1 MTDTNTKNTKNTTE
15 LFNINGTATLTVETD
30 AGVRAHVIYVDGG
43 RRCLFD
49 VMPVE
54 RASNVKSAINYLL
67 NEKIAVSVQTV
78 DGLTVARGKGNDRQT
93 A

>member
-1 MTDTNTKNTKNTTE
+1 MTNFNASTTE
-15 LFNINGTATLTVETD
+15 LFNINGTATLTVDTD
-30 AGVRAHVIYVDGG
+30 AGVRAHAIYIDGG
-43 RRCLFD
+43 RRSIFD

-67 NEKIAVSVQTV
+67 KEKAAVSAQTL
-78 DGLTVARGKGNDRQT
+78 DGLTVARGMGNDRQT